1 MILAQ
6 KIAEERKKNG
16 WSQEEL
22 AEKLSVSRQS
32 VSKWESAQSVP
43 DLNRILKLAEIFDVT
58 TDYLLKD
65 EIETTQNTMDF
76 ETKDNVKNVRKVTME
91 EADEFIRHRK
101 KTAPV
106 MAFGVSLCIASSAV
120 LIALAG
126 LSGRNGM
133 SENLVAGIGI
143 IVLLVMVSAA
153 VFLFISC
160 RRDSSKYEFLEK
172 EEIETEYGVDGMV
185 REKKNEYST
194 KFTMGIAI
202 GVVLCILSCVPL
214 MICIGMNAEDYIVV
228 LAVPV
233 LLVIVAVAVNIMV
246 KVTMINESFDRL
258 LQEGDYT
265 LAKKKEAPVIESVMR
280 VYWLVFVAIYLAA
293 SFLTGRWDITWIIW
307 PVAGVLC
314 PVAQS
319 VTKIIIR

>member
-1 MILAQ
+1 MDY
-6 KIAEERKKNG
+6 E
-16 WSQEEL
+16 
-22 AEKLSVSRQS
+22 
-32 VSKWESAQSVP
+32 
-43 DLNRILKLAEIFDVT
+43 T
-58 TDYLLKD
+58 TD
-65 EIETTQNTMDF
+65 NG
-76 ETKDNVKNVRKVTME
+76 KNVRKVTME
-91 EADEFIRHRK
+91 EADKFIRHRK

-120 LIALAG
+120 LIALSG
-126 LSGRNGM
+126 LSDRNGM

-143 IVLLVMVSAA
+143 TVLLVMVSAA

-160 RRDSSKYEFLEK
+160 GRDSSKYEFLEK

-185 REKKNEYST
+185 REKKNEYSA
-194 KFTMGIAI
+194 KFTTGIAI

-214 MICIGMNAEDYIVV
+214 MICIGMNVEDYIVV
-228 LAVPV
+228 LAVP
-233 LLVIVAVAVNIMV
+233 LLLIIVAVAVNIMV

-265 LAKKKEAPVIESVMR
+265 VSKKKEAPVIESVMR

-314 PVAQS
+314 PVVQS
-319 VTKIIIR
+319 VTKMIIR

>member
-1 MILAQ
+1 MILAE
-6 KIAEERKKNG
+6 KIAEQRKKNG

-43 DLNRILKLAEIFDVT
+43 DLNRVLKLAEIFGVT

-65 EIETTQNTMDF
+65 EIETTQSMTNF
-76 ETKDNVKNVRKVTME
+76 ETEENVKNVRKVTME
-91 EADEFIRHRK
+91 EANEFICHRK

-106 MAFGVSLCIASSAV
+106 IAFGVSLCVASPAV

-126 LSGRNGM
+126 LSEKNGI
-133 SENLVAGIGI
+133 SENFAGGIGVT
-143 IVLLVMVSAA
+143 VLLIMVAAA
-153 VFLFISC
+153 VFLFISSG
-160 RRDSSKYEFLEK
+160 RNSSKYEFLEK

-185 REKKNEYST
+185 KERKNEYSA
-194 KFTMGIAI
+194 KFTTGIAI

-214 MICIGMNAEDYIVV
+214 MICMGMNAEDDIVI
-228 LAVPV
+228 LAVPI
-233 LLVIVAVAVNIMV
+233 LLIIVAVAVNLLV
-246 KVTMINESFDRL
+246 RVTMMNASFDQL

-265 LAKKKEAPVIESVMR
+265 ASKKKEAPVIESVMR
-280 VYWLVFVAIYLAA
+280 VYWLVFVAIYLAT
-293 SFLTGRWDITWIIW
+293 SFLTGRWDITWVIW

-314 PVAQS
+314 PVVQS